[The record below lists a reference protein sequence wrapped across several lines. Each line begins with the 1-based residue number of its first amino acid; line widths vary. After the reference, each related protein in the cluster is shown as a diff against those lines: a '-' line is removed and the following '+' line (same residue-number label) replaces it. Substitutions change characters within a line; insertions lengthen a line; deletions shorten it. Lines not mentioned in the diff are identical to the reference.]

1 MLKNI
6 ESDTECERQ
15 DIELPKRLLLS
26 LIELVV
32 VFASLVLGLDVV
44 LLAGSVGVAENE
56 SFTLLLLRYRHSKAM
71 DHSERKMVLVPY
83 PKKRLFFWK
92 NKLFSYISM

>member
-1 MLKNI
+1 MLKNV

-44 LLAGSVGVAENE
+44 LLAGLVGVAEYE
-56 SFTLLLLRYRHSKAM
+56 SFTLLLSRLSSLKSDGPFREKNGART
-71 DHSERKMVLVPY
+71 VP
-83 PKKRLFFWK
+83 
-92 NKLFSYISM
+92 

>member
-44 LLAGSVGVAENE
+44 LLAGLVGVAEYE
-56 SFTLLLLRYRHSKAM
+56 SFTLLLSRLSSLKSDGPFREKNGAGT
-71 DHSERKMVLVPY
+71 VP
-83 PKKRLFFWK
+83 
-92 NKLFSYISM
+92 